1 MTLFLSRQARL
12 VDRHDAEARRGV
24 HGDRGSLVS
33 VQEIVEGRM
42 DVQDTGF
49 SGLEGA
55 VLRLLPAG
63 VSDRGRNGEMHAI
76 EVVTSA
82 ALRAVSLGVD
92 RDDRI
97 LGIGRAAGSVD
108 RRRLS
113 SEEHTSE
120 LPSLMRISYAVF
132 CLNNKTPHTSL
143 YH

>member
-1 MTLFLSRQARL
+1 
-12 VDRHDAEARRGV
+12 
-24 HGDRGSLVS
+24 
-33 VQEIVEGRM
+33 M

-49 SGLEGA
+49 AGLEGP

-82 ALRAVSLGVD
+82 ALRAVSIGVD

-108 RRRLS
+108 RRRLDGEGLVDVAVRVRRHVHRALHRLVEREVR

-120 LPSLMRISYAVF
+120 LQSLMRISYAVF
-132 CLNNKTPHTSL
+132 CLK
-143 YH
+143 

>member
-12 VDRHDAEARRGV
+12 VDRQDAEARRGV
-24 HGDRGSLVS
+24 YGDRVSLGS

-55 VLRLLPAG
+55 VLRLLSAG

-82 ALRAVSLGVD
+82 AIRAVSIGVD

-97 LGIGRAAGSVD
+97 LGIGRA
-108 RRRLS
+108 S
-113 SEEHTSE
+113 SEEH
-120 LPSLMRISYAVF
+120 L
-132 CLNNKTPHTSL
+132 
-143 YH
+143 